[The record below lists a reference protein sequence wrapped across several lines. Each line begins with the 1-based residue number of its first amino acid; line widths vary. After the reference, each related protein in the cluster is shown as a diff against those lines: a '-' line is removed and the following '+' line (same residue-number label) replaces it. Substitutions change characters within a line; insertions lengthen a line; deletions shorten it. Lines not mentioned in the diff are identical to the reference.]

1 MGWLDR
7 KKDEKLPTRLEG
19 KTPEQVAKELED
31 TDKLKVDL
39 ELAKKAQQEADEKVT
54 AISSEFETVKARLAE
69 IDAKNKRTSEAPP
82 AEVTA
87 DSLLEDPKKGI
98 ESTMAPTTSLAVQT
112 AAATARILA
121 QQQLDNA
128 DMTSGGKVMDGRL
141 FRAWGM
147 EIDAEARKYGPQQ
160 LMRPDAW
167 VGIFYYL
174 KGQHADELA
183 NPEIRKKKYNF
194 LEPANNGAPPP
205 PDTRVKEGPE
215 SLTDEEKRVA
225 DRMGVTHENYAKR
238 KKAMHFVGA

>member
-19 KTPEQVAKELED
+19 KTPEQVAKELEEAD
-31 TDKLKVDL
+31 ALKVKL
-39 ELAKKAQQEADEKVT
+39 ELAQKAQQEADEKVS
-54 AISSEFETVKARLAE
+54 AISSEFETVKARLAD
-69 IDAKNKRTSEAPP
+69 IDARNKKPPDTPP
-82 AEVTA
+82 AELTA
-87 DSLLEDPKKGI
+87 DGLLEDPKKSI
-98 ESTMAPTTSLAVQT
+98 ESTMLPTTSLAVQT

-128 DMTSGGKVMDGRL
+128 DMASGGKVMDGRL
-141 FRAWGM
+141 FRAWGA

-160 LMRPDAW
+160 LMRQDAW
-167 VGIFYYL
+167 IGIFYYL

-183 NPEIRKKKYNF
+183 NPETRKKKYNF
-194 LEPANNGAPPP
+194 LEPSTNGAPPP
-205 PDTRVKEGPE
+205 ADTRPKDGPE